1 MIKEAKYSSLILG
14 IMAICTADAAAQQ
27 TVKIDSNYANSYYQ
41 QRVEY
46 FDKMSIPKNAIVFL
60 GNSITERGEWQEI
73 LSDSPYPIINRGVG
87 GDNSFGILARMD
99 RILAAKPRAIFLM
112 DGIND
117 LFRKL
122 PNEVSVN
129 NYRRIIRLIKLKSP
143 KTKIYIEST
152 LPINEEMTKE
162 PYTKERNKLVP
173 LLNEKIKAM
182 AVEEQVTYINICPIF
197 QDEAGKL
204 RKDITPDGVHLKASA
219 YIDWVNYLKS
229 EKYL

>member
-1 MIKEAKYSSLILG
+1 MIKGMKYSSLMIGLM
-14 IMAICTADAAAQQ
+14 IVCSAKVSAQQ
-27 TVKIDSNYANSYYQ
+27 TLKIDSNYANSYYQ
-41 QRVEY
+41 QRVAY
-46 FDKMSIPKNAIVFL
+46 FDQMSIPKNAIVFL

-122 PNEVSVN
+122 PNEVSIN
-129 NYRRIIRLIKLKSP
+129 NYRRIIRAIKLKSP
-143 KTKIYIEST
+143 KTRIYIESA

-173 LLNEKIKAM
+173 LLNEKIKAL
-182 AVEEQVTYINICPIF
+182 ALEEQITYINICPIF
-197 QDEAGKL
+197 QDEAGNL

-219 YIDWVNYLKS
+219 YIDWVAYLKAQ
-229 EKYL
+229 KYL

>member
-1 MIKEAKYSSLILG
+1 MIKGMRYSSLMIGL
-14 IMAICTADAAAQQ
+14 MTVCAAKVSAQQ
-27 TVKIDSNYANSYYQ
+27 TLKIDSNYANSYYQ
-41 QRVEY
+41 QRVAY
-46 FDKMSIPKNAIVFL
+46 FDQMSIPKNAIVFL

-73 LSDSPYPIINRGVG
+73 LSDSPDPIINRGVG

-122 PNEVSVN
+122 PNEVSIN
-129 NYRRIIRLIKLKSP
+129 NYRRIIRAIKLRSP
-143 KTKIYIEST
+143 KTKIYIESA

-173 LLNEKIKAM
+173 LLNEKIKAL
-182 AVEEQVTYINICPIF
+182 ALEEQITYINICPIF
-197 QDEAGKL
+197 QDEAGNL

-219 YIDWVNYLKS
+219 YIDWVAYLKAQ
-229 EKYL
+229 KYL